1 MRDISILTDK
11 ITVMPDSMGDSG
23 GTLPERHWY
32 VAIVNNKSERRTAER
47 LDALGYET
55 YVASQE
61 EVRQWRDG
69 RRRKVQRMV
78 IPGLVF
84 IKATEA
90 ERRQTLTGNLV
101 KRYLSDRAAQRPQGY
116 NAPPA
121 IIPEAQLERL
131 RFMLGQADTPVQF
144 SDRPL
149 PPGTRVRVIR
159 GPLRGLEGEIARS
172 ASKDNNAILHVRLDY
187 LGGALLDVAR
197 EDIEPE

>member
-187 LGGALLDVAR
+187 LGCALLDVAR